1 MLIDVKLF
9 ASLRE
14 YLPADAEEYTAKVPT
29 EPGARIQNLA
39 ERLKLPD
46 DMPMIFLLNGQ
57 HADAD
62 DEVREGDVVSIFP
75 PISGG

>member
-14 YLPADAEEYTAKVPT
+14 YLPADSQEYTAKVPS
-29 EPGARIQNLA
+29 EAGARIQDLA
-39 ERLKLPD
+39 TRLKLPD
-46 DMPMIFLLNGQ
+46 DLPVIFLLNGQ

-62 DEVREGDVVSIFP
+62 DEVQEGDVVSIFP